1 MPPQGLA
8 FCAPAAD
15 SRVPTASS
23 SRVAQRSP
31 SAAPVTNSR
40 VPAPAIFLKPPFV
53 LVVLK
58 WSLQVFKPARMQ
70 DLLAFWPTLPP
81 LVWVQTHVRTHPRG
95 ANSAMLT
102 HLNRHIL
109 LSGGGA
115 GARTGIKRCV
125 SVFPT
130 FHFWAYRWL
139 ELLFLDVVA
148 FAFAASIITRSQPF
162 LLFSMLVSVP
172 RWYRLC
178 CLCYR
183 AFAILSPLFNVSRC
197 CRLCCQRYHAFATR
211 LHLFDTFTPCFILP
225 VKK

>member
-1 MPPQGLA
+1 
-8 FCAPAAD
+8 
-15 SRVPTASS
+15 
-23 SRVAQRSP
+23 
-31 SAAPVTNSR
+31 
-40 VPAPAIFLKPPFV
+40 
-53 LVVLK
+53 
-58 WSLQVFKPARMQ
+58 
-70 DLLAFWPTLPP
+70 
-81 LVWVQTHVRTHPRG
+81 
-95 ANSAMLT
+95 MLT

-178 CLCYR
+178 CL
-183 AFAILSPLFNVSRC
+183 
-197 CRLCCQRYHAFATR
+197 RYHAFATR